1 VPRITAL
8 RTSGRRSVA
17 VELDGSRWRTLPLEA
32 VVRAGLV
39 AGSELERPQAR
50 VLARERRRLAA
61 LDAAVEAVRR
71 RDRSEQDVRARLARR
86 GVPAAERER
95 ALGTLR
101 TAGVLDDGRYA
112 SVRAEGLARK
122 GYGDAA
128 IRHDLEQSGVVAERI
143 EAALAALPPESERA
157 AELVRRLGG
166 GVRAARGLAR
176 RGFGEEAV
184 EALIAAAEETE
195 LGW

>member
-8 RTSGRRSVA
+8 RASGRRSVA

-32 VVRAGLV
+32 VVRAGLIT
-39 AGSELERPQAR
+39 GSELERQQLR

-61 LDAAVEAVRR
+61 LDAAVGAVRR
-71 RDRSEQDVRARLARR
+71 RDRSEHDVRARLERR
-86 GVPAAERER
+86 GVPEVERER

-101 TAGVLDDGRYA
+101 SAGVLDDGRYA
-112 SVRAEGLARK
+112 CTRAEGLARK

-128 IRHDLEQSGVVAERI
+128 IRHDLEQSGVAAERI
-143 EAALAALPPESERA
+143 DAALEALTPESERA

-166 GVRAARGLAR
+166 GLRAARGLAR

-184 EALIAAAEETE
+184 EALVAAADETE
-195 LGW
+195 LG